1 MKNEDKAKDLMIRI
15 NQKSA
20 KYQKKDSVRVDHLR
34 KRENQQIKKRNQ
46 VVQDM
51 LVQRIIT
58 TNERKLEKTLAK
70 ESFYKSIDQ
79 ILSENTTEK
88 LSNL

>member
-20 KYQKKDSVRVDHLR
+20 KYQKKDSLRVDHLR

-51 LVQRIIT
+51 LV
-58 TNERKLEKTLAK
+58 
-70 ESFYKSIDQ
+70 
-79 ILSENTTEK
+79 
-88 LSNL
+88 

>member
-1 MKNEDKAKDLMIRI
+1 M
-15 NQKSA
+15 
-20 KYQKKDSVRVDHLR
+20 RVDHLR